1 MNLLISF
8 SGREG
13 GNCDQILDY
22 ISTPED
28 VKKYFRIMNIH
39 SCSHCQYECFSQDCK
54 YHDDDIYALFESMLD
69 YENVILVVPM
79 YCGNPSSL
87 YFIFNER
94 CQDFFMRN
102 EEKYGDIISRLYI
115 IGIYGSR
122 NQTPD
127 FIPCFEKWFTGSGK
141 ENRVLGIER
150 HIIGQGRDEYILSNE
165 EVKQNIT
172 QFLRGKS
179 SN

>member
-13 GNCDQILDY
+13 GNCDQVLDY

-69 YENVILVVPM
+69 YEKVILVVPM

>member
-69 YENVILVVPM
+69 YEKVILVVPM

-115 IGIYGSR
+115 IGIYGNR

-141 ENRVLGIER
+141 ENHILGIER

-165 EVKQNIT
+165 DVKQNIT

>member
-115 IGIYGSR
+115 IGIYGNR

-165 EVKQNIT
+165 DVKQNIT

>member
-13 GNCDQILDY
+13 GNCDRILDY

-69 YENVILVVPM
+69 YEKVILVVPM

>member
-69 YENVILVVPM
+69 YEKVILVVPM